1 MGAIGPV
8 DYVRGT
14 DPCVCLPPIH
24 YLTRKPV
31 TGHCGFP
38 FRPDPKDRVTLRWRV
53 RMLLFD
59 STNSSNVLQHWS
71 RRRLVAALLAIAAN
85 SACAHSAVSRAPIV
99 LFVCQAGTAKSA
111 ITREIF
117 RRRALER
124 NTAVT
129 AISRGLVIEDH
140 VSPRLKQQL
149 AEDGIDPGADPYQV
163 LTAQD
168 WMRADI
174 LVWFNPLP
182 PEVKHT
188 AMRDWSDLPSFNDSY
203 ATVRPM
209 LDHRIDALLDE
220 LSSRRHHK

>member
-1 MGAIGPV
+1 MLPFDAGLGPR
-8 DYVRGT
+8 D
-14 DPCVCLPPIH
+14 
-24 YLTRKPV
+24 
-31 TGHCGFP
+31 
-38 FRPDPKDRVTLRWRV
+38 
-53 RMLLFD
+53 
-59 STNSSNVLQHWS
+59 LQHWS
-71 RRRLVAALLAIAAN
+71 RRRVIASLLGIVAS
-85 SACAHSAVSRAPIV
+85 SACAHSVVSRAPIV

-124 NTAVT
+124 KIAVT
-129 AISRGLVIEDH
+129 TISRGLVIEDH

-188 AMRDWSDLPSFNDSY
+188 AMRDWSDLPSFNDRY
-203 ATVRPM
+203 TIARP
-209 LDHRIDALLDE
+209 LLEKRIDLLLDE
-220 LSSRRHHK
+220 LASPRHQNHGGT